1 MNWLKLGRAFSWIDS
16 RWLRIT
22 IILLAASTMLWMY
35 VLGEGNFA
43 SKFFRGLF
51 FSLQFIVLNKDID
64 PGIDPLPFS
73 ALTFAQFALPFTASV
88 ALIGSLFQERM
99 MPYWVRRAVAQL
111 VGHHVIIGYGE
122 LGKRLASELVD
133 AGSTVLAV
141 DLSAQTKISIGRAP
155 DNPMGLN
162 HPMCSRYHAEIERV
176 GDDPRT
182 ELDRQDPAQHQPD
195 RRPPPSGVRR
205 TGRLGIH

>member
-22 IILLAASTMLWMY
+22 IILLAASTMLWMS

-73 ALTFAQFALPFTASV
+73 ALTFAQFALPFTVSV

-99 MPYWVRRAVAQL
+99 MPYWVRRAVAAVAVSAVMVVLQNQDAL
-111 VGHHVIIGYGE
+111 QALAGEQSGHVS
-122 LGKRLASELVD
+122 LLQA
-133 AGSTVLAV
+133 
-141 DLSAQTKISIGRAP
+141 LSALAG
-155 DNPMGLN
+155 G
-162 HPMCSRYHAEIERV
+162 
-176 GDDPRT
+176 
-182 ELDRQDPAQHQPD
+182 
-195 RRPPPSGVRR
+195 
-205 TGRLGIH
+205 

>member
-1 MNWLKLGRAFSWIDS
+1 MNWFKLGRAFSWIDS

-22 IILLAASTMLWMY
+22 IILLAASTMLWMS

-111 VGHHVIIGYGE
+111 DGHHVIIGYGE
-122 LGKRLASELVD
+122 LGRRLASELVD
-133 AGSTVLAV
+133 AGNTVLVV
-141 DLSAQTKISIGRAP
+141 DLSPQTARMTERLFRLQHDAMQP
-155 DNPMGLN
+155 LLHFHQLDEL
-162 HPMCSRYHAEIERV
+162 HPN
-176 GDDPRT
+176 
-182 ELDRQDPAQHQPD
+182 
-195 RRPPPSGVRR
+195 
-205 TGRLGIH
+205 